1 MYVAT
6 RDCPDIMM
14 NSIGIL
20 AYGSLIHE
28 PGCEIAPAIVRRIP
42 CRTPFKVE
50 YTRKSNSRSG
60 APTLVPDNRG
70 TNVAAQILVVDL
82 TLCEAK
88 DCLYRRETRKESA
101 AYAPPRTITPNTVV
115 IKTCRKFEK
124 IDKVIY
130 TCIGANIEGLTAEK
144 LASLAI
150 CSARKRTDG
159 RDGISYLINAKK
171 AGIWTPLTDAYEAEI
186 KRMLGV
192 ASLNEALNS
201 CRSGPQC

>member
-1 MYVAT
+1 MT
-6 RDCPDIMM
+6 

-28 PGCEIAPAIVRRIP
+28 PGFEIAPAIVRRIP
-42 CRTPFKVE
+42 CYTPFKVE
-50 YTRKSNSRSG
+50 YARKSYRRNG

-70 TNVAAQILVVDL
+70 AHVAAQILVVDL
-82 TLCEAK
+82 PLCEAK
-88 DCLYRRETRKESA
+88 DCLYRREIRKEGVN
-101 AYAPPRTITPNTVV
+101 YTPPRTITTNTVV

-130 TCIGANIEGLTAEK
+130 TCIRANIEGLTAEK

-171 AGIWTPLTDAYEAEI
+171 AGIWTPLSDAYEVEI

-192 ASLNEALNS
+192 ASLKEALNL